1 MKKAIKKKISGWIL
15 LLLIGGF
22 LLFLFLSIFSVGH
35 PPYVGEKKKA
45 AEISTAS
52 IHLGQE
58 EYNSNNGVYYYTSG
72 GCSSNTTQQIITE
85 LFDGNKNLSEK
96 DFYYC
101 ISGSSNSNTF
111 KITAKN
117 IINNCQVMRDE
128 KNEVTE
134 SNC

>member
-1 MKKAIKKKISGWIL
+1 MIKAFTLMELMIVVV
-15 LLLIGGF
+15 LIGI
-22 LLFLFLSIFSVGH
+22 LSSIGIIMFGDTKDSAQ
-35 PPYVGEKKKA
+35 KKV
-45 AEISTAS
+45 AEVSTSS
-52 IHLGQE
+52 IHLAQQE
-58 EYNSNNGVYYYTSG
+58 YISNSSSYYYTSG
-72 GCSSNTTQQIITE
+72 GCSSSTTQQIITN
-85 LFDGNKNLSEK
+85 LFDGNKDLSEK

-101 ISGSSNSNTF
+101 ISGSSSSNTF

>member
-1 MKKAIKKKISGWIL
+1 MTKAFTLMELMIVVVIIGILATIGIMNWPTDDAKKK
-15 LLLIGGF
+15 
-22 LLFLFLSIFSVGH
+22 V
-35 PPYVGEKKKA
+35 
-45 AEISTAS
+45 AEISTSS
-52 IHLGQE
+52 IYLAQQ
-58 EYNSNNGVYYYTSG
+58 EYNSNNGGYYYTSG

-85 LFDGNKNLSEK
+85 LFDGNKDLSEK

-128 KNEVTE
+128 KNEVTK

>member
-1 MKKAIKKKISGWIL
+1 MIKAFTLMELMIVVVLIGILSSIGIIMFGDTKENAKKK
-15 LLLIGGF
+15 
-22 LLFLFLSIFSVGH
+22 V
-35 PPYVGEKKKA
+35 
-45 AEISTAS
+45 AEVSTSS
-52 IHLGQE
+52 IHLAQQE
-58 EYNSNNGVYYYTSG
+58 YISNNGSYYYTSG
-72 GCSSNTTQQIITE
+72 GCSSSTTQQIITD
-85 LFDGNKNLSEK
+85 LFDGNKDLSEK

-128 KNEVTE
+128 KNNFTE